1 MIVSLIIID
10 VAYHIWT
17 NITVEPG
24 DLRSCA
30 NLSIPDNLCLDKDKE
45 YQIYFTVLSPPENTT
60 IKFQRN
66 TSWLFIVDND
76 SKGFAISNTGS
87 NSSNNH
93 NFFYSFTDWISA
105 GCLRSV

>member
-1 MIVSLIIID
+1 MNNHIID

-76 SKGFAISNTGS
+76 SKDFALNSYRPIKLTIQELSNAIM
-87 NSSNNH
+87 NH
-93 NFFYSFTDWISA
+93 NNY
-105 GCLRSV
+105 